1 MNSRKRR
8 GSAIIEA
15 SLLAPWVLLLFAGV
29 LNHGMYSYAISATG
43 NATRAAALSIQA
55 YTVSTDPTQRL
66 ADEAAATTIAC
77 RQAAAEMQYLPNVDV
92 ATEDC
97 LSSDL
102 VVTAAFV
109 DAASSVDGLYPG
121 WNVAVTY
128 TTVPLMPL
136 PFMPGQMTIVKDVEV
151 RQVPE

>member
-1 MNSRKRR
+1 
-8 GSAIIEA
+8 
-15 SLLAPWVLLLFAGV
+15 
-29 LNHGMYSYAISATG
+29 MYSYAIMATG
-43 NATRAAALSIQA
+43 NATRAAALSIQGFGA
-55 YTVSTDPTQRL
+55 VD
-66 ADEAAATTIAC
+66 AAGATTIAC

-97 LSSDL
+97 ASADL
-102 VVTAAFV
+102 MVTAAFV
-109 DAASSVDGLYPG
+109 NAASSVDGLYPG

-128 TTVPLMPL
+128 TTVPLLPL